1 MRTIEFDHGGPAV
14 RTDLQQLR
22 IGTAKSEYGLVGV
35 TRDDTDTG
43 PFREQPDQQRRLRIK
58 MLSIVHEE
66 KFDAITFRG

>member
-1 MRTIEFDHGGPAV
+1 M
-14 RTDLQQLR
+14 R

-66 KFDAITFRG
+66 KFDAITLRG